1 MVVVVVAV
9 AAVAAAAVGG
19 SVRPVAPVV
28 LWSLSVLKQDPRGL
42 FIIREKLEIRVA
54 PFRGWKVWG
63 KRHFWLRFWKV
74 LEFHGNGD
82 K

>member
-1 MVVVVVAV
+1 MVVVVVVAA

-42 FIIREKLEIRVA
+42 FIIREKLEI
-54 PFRGWKVWG
+54 
-63 KRHFWLRFWKV
+63 
-74 LEFHGNGD
+74 
-82 K
+82 